1 MRVCVLQGVPR
12 CVLQLVAVGCIFLA
26 SKQLEVHHPTVEQMV
41 QVAANSFT
49 QGDLLRV
56 ERILLDALEFN
67 VMGPT
72 AYAFLH
78 LLTQATIS
86 LTSSDLGSR
95 SNSPLAAAAAAAAAA
110 SCPPME
116 VVVSLAMY
124 LTELALLDQTC
135 LVFPGSHL
143 ATAALL
149 LAHTTLSGHYQV
161 CAVAAAVI
169 YSSLGSRVRHQRAP
183 CSTAQ
188 PLPSLRNCAAAAP
201 CESNAT
207 QRLTSPAAPCCLL
220 PACPVPSDR
229 RGP

>member
-110 SCPPME
+110 SCPSME

-161 CAVAAAVI
+161 CVLVLLLSCTAAWAAG
-169 YSSLGSRVRHQRAP
+169 SSTSAHHAALLSRCPH
-183 CSTAQ
+183 STTAQ
-188 PLPSLRNCAAAAP
+188 LLHPARATPDVTCCPLPSCLR
-201 CESNAT
+201 
-207 QRLTSPAAPCCLL
+207 
-220 PACPVPSDR
+220 VPF
-229 RGP
+229 